1 MMNTCPICG
10 KYHVV
15 TWPEFYVYRRG
26 PTFYCSENCMIV
38 DATKD
43 LKKMNKAIRKRVN
56 KKMAAKKVITEL
68 IADKAVQIALDGG
81 DPRPFLAEN
90 GSRNPDSTWWRIR
103 ADLKE
108 LDPDKYNS
116 LPDRIPRKKVEQ
128 VPTVKLSGPLKIETP
143 EAEKVQV
150 VETPENVVKVIEAP
164 QLKLKPGLRGLNNS
178 DFTVSAIKHPQLGEF
193 YYDQKFNSVD
203 WRSPEGEEISLH
215 PAMWKELYMIIPDV
229 MGILGVPDYE

>member
-1 MMNTCPICG
+1 MYTCPICG

-15 TWPEFYVYRRG
+15 TWPQFYVYRRG
-26 PTFYCSENCMIV
+26 TTYYCSENCMFV
-38 DATKD
+38 GVTRDTQE
-43 LKKMNKAIRKRVN
+43 LNKAIRKRVN

-68 IADKAVQIALDGG
+68 IADKSVQIALDGG

-103 ADLKE
+103 AELKE

-143 EAEKVQV
+143 EAEKVQI
-150 VETPENVVKVIEAP
+150 VETPE
-164 QLKLKPGLRGLNNS
+164 KPKKQEKKY
-178 DFTVSAIKHPQLGEF
+178 TVTGIRTEQFGEF
-193 YYDQKFNSVD
+193 YYDKKFESID
-203 WRSPEGEEISLH
+203 WRTVEGDEVSLSPLGWKNLMEEL
-215 PAMWKELYMIIPDV
+215 PD
-229 MGILGVPDYE
+229 ILDALGVEL

>member
-1 MMNTCPICG
+1 MMYTCPICG

-128 VPTVKLSGPLKIETP
+128 VSTVKLSGPLKIETP
-143 EAEKVQV
+143 EAEKVQI
-150 VETPENVVKVIEAP
+150 VETPE
-164 QLKLKPGLRGLNNS
+164 KPKKPAKS
-178 DFTVSAIKHPQLGEF
+178 YTVTGIRTEQFGEF
-193 YYDQKFNSVD
+193 YYDKKFESID
-203 WRSPEGEEISLH
+203 WRTIEGDEVSLSPLGWKNLMEEL
-215 PAMWKELYMIIPDV
+215 PDI
-229 MGILGVPDYE
+229 MAALGVEV

>member
-26 PTFYCSENCMIV
+26 PTFYCSENCMFV

-103 ADLKE
+103 AELKE

-143 EAEKVQV
+143 EAEKVQI
-150 VETPENVVKVIEAP
+150 VETPE
-164 QLKLKPGLRGLNNS
+164 KPKKQEKKY
-178 DFTVSAIKHPQLGEF
+178 TVTGIRTEQFGEF
-193 YYDQKFNSVD
+193 YYDKKFESID
-203 WRSPEGEEISLH
+203 WRTVEGDEVSLSPLGWKNLMEEL
-215 PAMWKELYMIIPDV
+215 PD
-229 MGILGVPDYE
+229 ILDALGVEL

>member
-1 MMNTCPICG
+1 VMNTCPICG

-26 PTFYCSENCMIV
+26 PTFYCSENCMFV

-103 ADLKE
+103 AELKE

-143 EAEKVQV
+143 EAEKVQI
-150 VETPENVVKVIEAP
+150 VETPE
-164 QLKLKPGLRGLNNS
+164 KPKKQEKKY
-178 DFTVSAIKHPQLGEF
+178 TVTGIRTEQFGEF
-193 YYDQKFNSVD
+193 YYDKKFESID
-203 WRSPEGEEISLH
+203 WRTVEGDEVSLSPLGWKNLMEEL
-215 PAMWKELYMIIPDV
+215 PDI
-229 MGILGVPDYE
+229 MAALGVEV

>member
-1 MMNTCPICG
+1 VMNTCPICG

-26 PTFYCSENCMIV
+26 PTFYCSENCMFV

-103 ADLKE
+103 AELKE

-116 LPDRIPRKKVEQ
+116 LPDRIQRKKVEQ

-143 EAEKVQV
+143 EAEKVQI
-150 VETPENVVKVIEAP
+150 VETPE
-164 QLKLKPGLRGLNNS
+164 KPKKQEKKY
-178 DFTVSAIKHPQLGEF
+178 TVTGIRTEQFGEF
-193 YYDQKFNSVD
+193 YYDKKFESID
-203 WRSPEGEEISLH
+203 WRTVEGDEVSLSPLGWKNLMEEL
-215 PAMWKELYMIIPDV
+215 PD
-229 MGILGVPDYE
+229 ILDALGVEL

>member
-1 MMNTCPICG
+1 MYTCPICG

-15 TWPEFYVYRRG
+15 TWPQFYVYRRG
-26 PTFYCSENCMIV
+26 TTYYCSENCMIV
-38 DATKD
+38 GETKD
-43 LKKMNKAIRKRVN
+43 LKELNIAIRKRVN

-103 ADLKE
+103 AELKE

-116 LPDRIPRKKVEQ
+116 LPDRIQRKKVEQ

-143 EAEKVQV
+143 EAEKVQI
-150 VETPENVVKVIEAP
+150 VETPE
-164 QLKLKPGLRGLNNS
+164 KPKKQEKKY
-178 DFTVSAIKHPQLGEF
+178 TVTGIRTEQFGEF
-193 YYDQKFNSVD
+193 YYDKKFESID
-203 WRSPEGEEISLH
+203 WRTVEGDEVSLSPLGWKNLMEEL
-215 PAMWKELYMIIPDV
+215 PDI
-229 MGILGVPDYE
+229 MAALGVEV

>member
-1 MMNTCPICG
+1 VMNTCPICG

-26 PTFYCSENCMIV
+26 PTFYCSENCMFV

-103 ADLKE
+103 AELKE

-143 EAEKVQV
+143 EAEKVQI
-150 VETPENVVKVIEAP
+150 VETPE
-164 QLKLKPGLRGLNNS
+164 KPKKQEKKY
-178 DFTVSAIKHPQLGEF
+178 TVTGIRTEQFGEF
-193 YYDQKFNSVD
+193 YYDKKFESID
-203 WRSPEGEEISLH
+203 WRTVEGDEVSLSPLGWKNLMEEL
-215 PAMWKELYMIIPDV
+215 PD
-229 MGILGVPDYE
+229 ILDALGVEL

>member
-1 MMNTCPICG
+1 VMNTCPICG

-26 PTFYCSENCMIV
+26 PTFYCSENCMFV

-103 ADLKE
+103 AELKE

-116 LPDRIPRKKVEQ
+116 LPDRIQRKKVEQ

-143 EAEKVQV
+143 EAEKVQI
-150 VETPENVVKVIEAP
+150 VETPE
-164 QLKLKPGLRGLNNS
+164 KPKKQEKKY
-178 DFTVSAIKHPQLGEF
+178 TVTGIRTEQFGEF
-193 YYDQKFNSVD
+193 YYDKKFESID
-203 WRSPEGEEISLH
+203 WRTVEGDEVSLSPLGWKNLMEEL
-215 PAMWKELYMIIPDV
+215 PDI
-229 MGILGVPDYE
+229 MAALGVEV